1 VSMRHCAAGV
11 GSSKHNGSMNAD
23 GKLVTLANLL
33 FGLLATPVCAAL
45 YTMLA
50 CFRRSG
56 PASRFILLG
65 LLPSASN
72 TVLIAQPGYTGH
84 WFAVLRRYWPP
95 QLSLLWLF
103 DLLSNNWMVM
113 PSFVAVLIFGAELL
127 RPDRFSAGMIRGGV
141 AIAYLG
147 VAGILQTLLFGNWE

>member
-1 VSMRHCAAGV
+1 MQT
-11 GSSKHNGSMNAD
+11 GSWP
-23 GKLVTLANLL
+23 TLALLL
-33 FGLLATPVCAAL
+33 FGLLATPVCAVL
-45 YTMLA
+45 HMVVA
-50 CFRRSG
+50 CFRHNG

-72 TVLIAQPGYTGH
+72 TILIAQPGYTGH

-95 QLSLLWLF
+95 QLSLSWLYE
-103 DLLSNNWMVM
+103 LLSNNWMVM
-113 PSFVAVLIFGAELL
+113 PSFVAMLVFGAELL
-127 RPDRFSAGMIRGGV
+127 RPDRFSVHMIRGGV